1 MQRVIERN
9 TVPPG
14 GWRYL
19 QAETRTWILAPDYDE
34 LFSRVKLHREANNV
48 PLDQF
53 WREKV
58 EDQIC
63 QIMPPGTCKKEP
75 GSQLG
80 EVRNIIGRVTWD
92 QVYNG
97 TTTFVSWALKKFA
110 LVDQALANER
120 GNVCSR
126 CYFNVGVSGTCGSC
140 GALQNLA
147 GAFTRGRVTAND
159 HWLKACAVCAC
170 SLRVKVWAPIESIA
184 AGTPNTDLPRYPD
197 FCWIR
202 KEVQEY
208 RKERSAQN
216 SSN

>member
-1 MQRVIERN
+1 MQKLLEPN

-14 GWRYL
+14 GFRYL
-19 QAETRTWILAPDYDE
+19 QSETRTWITAPDYAE
-34 LFSRVKLHREANNV
+34 LFLRVKQHRKANNI

-53 WREKV
+53 WAEKV
-58 EDQIC
+58 EDQLC
-63 QIMPPGTCKKEP
+63 QILPPGSCKQEAH
-75 GSQLG
+75 SLG

-126 CYFNVGVSGTCGSC
+126 CYYNIGVSGTCGSC
-140 GALQNLA
+140 GYLQNLA
-147 GAFTRGRVTAND
+147 SSFTRGRVTAND
-159 HWLKACAVCAC
+159 SFLKACAVCQC
-170 SLRVKVWAPIESIA
+170 SLRVKVWTPIESIA

-202 KEVQEY
+202 KEVEQY
-208 RKERSAQN
+208 RKDAPHGT
-216 SSN
+216 